1 MSPSPAV
8 PTANL
13 APSGG
18 TLKELVVF
26 MLLMCVL
33 GQNMAFSAVE
43 EIHYSLP
50 EVPIA
55 WGGGFQ
61 VGVIPLY
68 PLFSIPL
75 STHNPSTKLGLM
87 LLHAKLPF
95 HDGCFSLPSFAGF
108 SAPAQSKFSSNSRI
122 DPCEQGEEQGGWWE
136 PGSVWVRR
144 RGGMDGNA
152 ARFLGLRH
160 PPNATV
166 QTSQTPKQC
175 CSRHR
180 MGWE

>member
-55 WGGGFQ
+55 WGGG
-61 VGVIPLY
+61 VPGWRY
-68 PLFSIPL
+68 PPVSSLF
-75 STHNPSTKLGLM
+75 H
-87 LLHAKLPF
+87 
-95 HDGCFSLPSFAGF
+95 PSFHPQPQHEAGADASPCKAPF
-108 SAPAQSKFSSNSRI
+108 S
-122 DPCEQGEEQGGWWE
+122 
-136 PGSVWVRR
+136 
-144 RGGMDGNA
+144 
-152 ARFLGLRH
+152 
-160 PPNATV
+160 
-166 QTSQTPKQC
+166 
-175 CSRHR
+175 
-180 MGWE
+180 